1 MESSSRTHL
10 ENNFRTRTVCEAR
23 WPDKMVY
30 TCNSSA
36 QEAHAG
42 GSRVQSHPGLH
53 SELEEQLG
61 LQDTLFE
68 NQPTNQ
74 PMRRGSCLRLQSVTL
89 P

>member
-1 MESSSRTHL
+1 
-10 ENNFRTRTVCEAR
+10 
-23 WPDKMVY
+23 MVY

-36 QEAHAG
+36 QEADAG

-74 PMRRGSCLRLQSVTL
+74 LTNETRLLPAAAVSYTALTVTAQVL
-89 P
+89 LQRHNENPKE